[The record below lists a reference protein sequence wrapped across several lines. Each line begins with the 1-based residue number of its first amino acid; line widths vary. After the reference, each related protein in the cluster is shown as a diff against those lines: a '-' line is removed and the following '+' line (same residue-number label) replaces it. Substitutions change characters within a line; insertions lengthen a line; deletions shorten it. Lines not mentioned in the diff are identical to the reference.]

1 MSTPMNPILEGGIA
15 FWSLPGPLQQG
26 SSWEMPKIKVGP
38 SDPEARRKP
47 SDRFALGLSVAS
59 SESTAWLADGAFP
72 GFGRQVAEGWIA
84 IGILSIIVTIA
95 WLIFRWRSLCSVDP
109 IG

>member
-1 MSTPMNPILEGGIA
+1 MSTPMNPILEGGICVLVIA
-15 FWSLPGPLQQG
+15 GAVAARIFLGDDR
-26 SSWEMPKIKVGP
+26 IKVGP

-47 SDRFALGLSVAS
+47 SYRVALGLSVALLS
-59 SESTAWLADGAFP
+59 LVTAWLADGAFP

-95 WLIFRWRSLCSVDP
+95 WLIFRW
-109 IG
+109 